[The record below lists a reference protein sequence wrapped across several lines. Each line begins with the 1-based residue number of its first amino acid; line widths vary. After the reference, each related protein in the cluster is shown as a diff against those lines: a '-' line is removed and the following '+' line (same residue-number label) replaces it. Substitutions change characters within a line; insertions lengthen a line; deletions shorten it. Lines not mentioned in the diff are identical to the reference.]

1 MGINCHTIA
10 GKLNENVQHTRTIS
24 ASLSAVLDIYG
35 RRSSPCV
42 WCERDRQ
49 VMIIIFRFAESVS
62 AIVLDRYVRWCGR
75 RVYATKTVRDQ
86 INKTAHAFR
95 DYIHV
100 LNARIL
106 MSVIRFSCVE

>member
-1 MGINCHTIA
+1 MVGDLA
-10 GKLNENVQHTRTIS
+10 R
-24 ASLSAVLDIYG
+24 ASG
-35 RRSSPCV
+35 
-42 WCERDRQ
+42 CERDRQ

-62 AIVLDRYVRWCGR
+62 ASVFDRYVRWCGR
-75 RVYATKTVRDQ
+75 RAYATKTVRDK